1 MGAYNSSMR
10 LRAAFT
16 IFIVEVALFIA
27 WIALSIAASICARE
41 GLLDI
46 VLSGLHTALF
56 IFISQLV
63 SDAVTK
69 GREGA
74 SKELHIFEFIARLVT
89 ILSILVMDI
98 FILLKHIFSSS
109 FDELLPN
116 RLLFHYL
123 NILLSSLYTFSSTL
137 LLIWI
142 LFTIPLISKKSRKLS
157 DSLYDEPQND
167 KQDQKRQQN
176 FQKSLSY
183 SMHTNRF
190 IYYDV
195 RYERESPYYG
205 DKDV

>member
-1 MGAYNSSMR
+1 MGSYNSSMR

-16 IFIVEVALFIA
+16 IFIVEVVLFIA
-27 WIALSIAASICARE
+27 WIALAIAASICARE

-74 SKELHIFEFIARLVT
+74 SKELHMFEFIARLVT

-109 FDELLPN
+109 FDELLPH

-123 NILLSSLYTFSSTL
+123 NVLLSSLYVFSSTL

-142 LFTIPLISKKSRKLS
+142 LFTIPLISKKSKNLS
-157 DSLYDEPQND
+157 ESLYYDPPKDVKTNQEQQ
-167 KQDQKRQQN
+167 KQLEFQQ
-176 FQKSLSY
+176 SLSNNWID
-183 SMHTNRF
+183 SRF
-190 IYYDV
+190 IYYYNK
-195 RYERESPYYG
+195 YE
-205 DKDV
+205 